1 MIKEGTRRLSD
12 IVTGDELWFYQ
23 RHIAKRE
30 SNKTWV
36 YEGEKPKTVVRQ
48 SRFEPKTTFSVFLK
62 EVVWCIYVFWKGES
76 QLITVYISRIV

>member
-48 SRFEPKTTFSVFLK
+48 SRFEHKTTFSVFFKRSGLVHLCFLERGK
-62 EVVWCIYVFWKGES
+62 PINHS
-76 QLITVYISRIV
+76 VYL